1 MACIITNVCIT
12 ETKREIEMGFKKVVK
27 KVSKDSGSFKSEKS
41 KVQNDSETK
50 VNGSVAIL
58 KNVEVQFWS
67 YRKISNNPMYEEKF
81 AVTVKLSD
89 KHVKQLEAAKEAA
102 IQWFCSEKEPDL
114 DPDSVEFTDSIYE
127 TKNGE
132 MTYTFRSAKDFREIT
147 DLNGEQCDPELK
159 IGKGSIVNLAVRASA
174 AKIFKSYNVMF
185 YLNAANI
192 TSLEEFVGGQTDLRA
207 ALR

>member
-1 MACIITNVCIT
+1 
-12 ETKREIEMGFKKVVK
+12 MGFKKVVK
-27 KVSKDSGSFKSEKS
+27 KGSKNSDSFKDKKS
-41 KVQNDSETK
+41 KVRNDSETK

-58 KNVEVQFWS
+58 KNVEVLFWS
-67 YRKISNNPMYEEKF
+67 YRKVSNNPMYEEKF

-102 IQWFCSEKEPDL
+102 IQWFCSEKEPNL

-132 MTYTFRSAKDFREIT
+132 MTYTFRDTKDFRKIT

-159 IGKGSIVNLAVRASA
+159 IGKGSIANLAVRASA
-174 AKIFKSYNVMF
+174 SKIFKSYNVTF

>member
-1 MACIITNVCIT
+1 
-12 ETKREIEMGFKKVVK
+12 MGFKKVVK
-27 KVSKDSGSFKSEKS
+27 KVSKDSDSFKSEKS
-41 KVQNDSETK
+41 KVQKDDETK

-159 IGKGSIVNLAVRASA
+159 IGKGSIANLAVRASA
-174 AKIFKSYNVMF
+174 SKIFKSYNVTF

>member
-1 MACIITNVCIT
+1 MACIITNACII

-27 KVSKDSGSFKSEKS
+27 KVSKDSDSFKSEKS
-41 KVQNDSETK
+41 KVQNDNETK
-50 VNGSVAIL
+50 VNGSVVIL

-102 IQWFCSEKEPDL
+102 IQWFCSKKEPDL

-132 MTYTFRSAKDFREIT
+132 MTYTFRSTKDFREIT
-147 DLNGEQCDPELK
+147 DLNGKRCDPELK
-159 IGKGSIVNLAVRASA
+159 IGRGSIVNLGVRASA
-174 AKIFKSYNVMF
+174 SKIFKSYNVTF

>member
-1 MACIITNVCIT
+1 
-12 ETKREIEMGFKKVVK
+12 MGFKKVVK
-27 KVSKDSGSFKSEKS
+27 KGSKNSDSFKDKKS
-41 KVQNDSETK
+41 KVRNDSETK

-67 YRKISNNPMYEEKF
+67 YRKVSNNPMYEEKF

-102 IQWFCSEKEPDL
+102 IQWFCSEKEPNL

-132 MTYTFRSAKDFREIT
+132 MTYTFRDTKDFREIT

-159 IGKGSIVNLAVRASA
+159 IGKGSIANLAVRASA
-174 AKIFKSYNVMF
+174 SKIFKSYNVTF